1 MLALSRSTRAAHTLR
16 LHARALST
24 VAPSASTTPNTD
36 AEQLSGNNHAP
47 DDQTAAAREAQAWF
61 STSGAECMH
70 VSPWGT
76 IHSSAEGLAIARAV
90 QDKYGVTAKEV
101 VFSRDINSVNLF
113 QPYFWLVFDDPNVRK
128 CLLEPEEMIAVTVP
142 DFPERDG
149 NIGVEEMI
157 RALGLSTTDSMDPHH
172 HAPSPPTKAEPSK
185 SASDAPPPP
194 PEGYKTL
201 DVRVAWADFGPAEI
215 RNRKRFALASLLN
228 EGVLPRFATA
238 WLAFDGFSPE
248 SARGPHTLNL
258 SRAREKWSKLAPPAS
273 ALSAD
278 NNDNVTAAAAVSS
291 SSEGTAE
298 VEEEAMAE
306 TMAETQENRTFS
318 REWVPIMSSSPLAQ
332 RPRPASVV
340 PPKNNSHSNDAS
352 APDGPS
358 LITPLTADATDT
370 AADTPDATL
379 TPAPAGIET
388 TKTSQGPKLSRRE
401 YILHLA
407 RQNAR
412 TPSQNSPRSPCSSS
426 RHRPRRKSLTKRRVS
441 GKGRSG
447 RFASDSGGSLVAITS
462 FLAPSPF
469 FSHPIYR

>member
-1 MLALSRSTRAAHTLR
+1 MGRCVPSFSPLLPLHTHNLLPRSNDT
-16 LHARALST
+16 
-24 VAPSASTTPNTD
+24 
-36 AEQLSGNNHAP
+36 
-47 DDQTAAAREAQAWF
+47 
-61 STSGAECMH
+61 
-70 VSPWGT
+70 
-76 IHSSAEGLAIARAV
+76 
-90 QDKYGVTAKEV
+90 
-101 VFSRDINSVNLF
+101 
-113 QPYFWLVFDDPNVRK
+113 
-128 CLLEPEEMIAVTVP
+128 
-142 DFPERDG
+142 
-149 NIGVEEMI
+149 
-157 RALGLSTTDSMDPHH
+157 
-172 HAPSPPTKAEPSK
+172 
-185 SASDAPPPP
+185 
-194 PEGYKTL
+194 
-201 DVRVAWADFGPAEI
+201 DFGPAEI

-412 TPSQNSPRSPCSSS
+412 TPLPKLAEKPLQQQPPPTEAEKLDEEESERQ
-426 RHRPRRKSLTKRRVS
+426 
-441 GKGRSG
+441 GKERTI
-447 RFASDSGGSLVAITS
+447 RERLWRLVGGN
-462 FLAPSPF
+462 
-469 FSHPIYR
+469 Y